1 MKDNKERFFKQF
13 PEFQDSIQ
21 WAIRELEKR
30 QTPWEA
36 TLTRK
41 HGSKNTYYPYH
52 YKLNLCRHN

>member
-36 TLTRK
+36 TASRK